1 MFMQRSSE
9 QYTFCARV
17 PKGLSTE
24 MVTVYVKRGCR
35 LAVVADAWHLE
46 HDAHY
51 NWEIAFMPDDVNL
64 RRVHVV
70 LDVSGNLTV
79 TVPRR
84 RIRPSESCALPIFL

>member
-46 HDAHY
+46 HDAHCK
-51 NWEIAFMPDDVNL
+51 WEIGFTPGDVNL
-64 RRVHVV
+64 SAVHVL
-70 LDVSGNLTV
+70 LDASGNLTLN
-79 TVPRR
+79 VPRR
-84 RIRPSESCALPIFL
+84 GLVSEEHALPTFL